1 MRPDAR
7 PCRARAASSPSVVVS
22 DGCIAGLRSEGGSR
36 SPDPM
41 VGIGQ
46 IQCPGTRDI
55 SVFTSRGVRGFRVTG
70 SGARDPA
77 NRYVTEIP
85 ARGIGTTARR
95 KSVRVASRKI
105 LSGRSAAHALVS
117 CFAPVA
123 SRKFGASGTAI
134 PGRGTASCPDRART
148 TFLPATAGVRESRI
162 AAGSPSYRRARG
174 GIRARRVA
182 RARQPQTAPCR
193 CWVTR
198 PGPGR
203 GRPRPGAE
211 IPARL
216 NFRDVTLEPPCATGQ
231 RRHGSHNE
239 FP

>member
-1 MRPDAR
+1 MRPDAQ

-36 SPDPM
+36 SSDPM

-77 NRYVTEIP
+77 NRYVTKIP

-95 KSVRVASRKI
+95 KSARVASRKI

-134 PGRGTASCPDRART
+134 PWPWHRIMSRSCANY
-148 TFLPATAGVRESRI
+148 FFHATAGVRRI
-162 AAGSPSYRRARG
+162 SDRGRLAELSTGPRRYPRVPGRACKAATDRPMSVLGDPARTRTRSPAAGG
-174 GIRARRVA
+174 GN
-182 RARQPQTAPCR
+182 
-193 CWVTR
+193 TR
-198 PGPGR
+198 PP
-203 GRPRPGAE
+203 
-211 IPARL
+211 
-216 NFRDVTLEPPCATGQ
+216 
-231 RRHGSHNE
+231 E